1 MNCRKRAK
9 SMIEQIVKEIN
20 ICLENEC
27 FLSALG
33 MALTLPDIC
42 GKAEYPTDGV
52 TKRYIKWT
60 NEYISAYEKDDSPYG
75 IDMPYLSGEVLY
87 NLRNAILHQGNPN
100 IVSFEIKDIRCK
112 VDEFNLVIGSTFS
125 GDTSS
130 VHYGNDQQIV
140 YRRLDVNI
148 VNLCTKLTRTAEGYY
163 CENHEKFNFFNCTID
178 DRRKLGFINL

>member
-1 MNCRKRAK
+1 MNKE
-9 SMIEQIVKEIN
+9 SNSIFEQIIKEIN
-20 ICLENEC
+20 ICLEHEC
-27 FLSALG
+27 FMSALG

-60 NEYISAYEKDDSPYG
+60 NEYISAYE

-87 NLRNAILHQGNPN
+87 NLRNAFLHQGNPN
-100 IVSFEIKDIRCK
+100 IVSSEIKDIRCK
-112 VDEFNLVIGSTFS
+112 VDEFNLVIGNTFS

-130 VHYGNDQQIV
+130 VHYGANQQVI
-140 YRRLDVNI
+140 YRRLDINI

-163 CENHEKFNFFNCTID
+163 RANQEKFNFFNCTID
-178 DRRKLGFINL
+178 DRRKF

>member
-1 MNCRKRAK
+1 MNKE
-9 SMIEQIVKEIN
+9 SNSIFEQIIKEIN
-20 ICLENEC
+20 ICLEHEC
-27 FLSALG
+27 FMSALG

-75 IDMPYLSGEVLY
+75 IDMPYLSSEVLY
-87 NLRNAILHQGNPN
+87 NLRNAFLHQGNPN
-100 IVSFEIKDIRCK
+100 IVSSEIKDIRCK

-130 VHYGNDQQIV
+130 VHYGANQQVI
-140 YRRLDVNI
+140 YRRLDINI

-163 CENHEKFNFFNCTID
+163 RANQEKFNFFNCTID
-178 DRRKLGFINL
+178 DRRKF

>member
-1 MNCRKRAK
+1 MNKE
-9 SMIEQIVKEIN
+9 SNSIFEQIIKEIN
-20 ICLENEC
+20 ICLEHEC
-27 FLSALG
+27 FMSALG

-60 NEYISAYEKDDSPYG
+60 NEKDDSPYG

-87 NLRNAILHQGNPN
+87 NLRNAFLHQGNPN
-100 IVSFEIKDIRCK
+100 IVSSEIKDIRCK

-130 VHYGNDQQIV
+130 VHYGANQQVI
-140 YRRLDVNI
+140 YRRLDINI

-163 CENHEKFNFFNCTID
+163 RANQEKFNFFNCTID
-178 DRRKLGFINL
+178 DRRKF

>member
-1 MNCRKRAK
+1 MGC
-9 SMIEQIVKEIN
+9 
-20 ICLENEC
+20 
-27 FLSALG
+27 
-33 MALTLPDIC
+33 
-42 GKAEYPTDGV
+42 
-52 TKRYIKWT
+52 
-60 NEYISAYEKDDSPYG
+60 
-75 IDMPYLSGEVLY
+75 YLSGEVLY

-100 IVSFEIKDIRCK
+100 IVSSEIKDIRCK